1 MDTDRFRVRFGDT
14 RTEREGTMGVLTV
27 VYIDASAGYSI
38 SSHLNLQIKKKYHFT
53 SELTQLPTYP
63 LMTVLPNLT
72 ILHSYNLTIL
82 QGMLPYLLIV

>member
-1 MDTDRFRVRFGDT
+1 VDTDRFRVRFGDT

-63 LMTVLPNLT
+63 LMTFRFFKLSCT
-72 ILHSYNLTIL
+72 EI
-82 QGMLPYLLIV
+82 G